1 MRTLIL
7 IVTLAALTGCTRV
20 SLDRHL
26 DEAYRHYTEGD
37 CEQALLDLSRA
48 ERNSRSRSYIQPE
61 ISLLR
66 GQCLERQNLFVDAA
80 QTYEFIVT
88 RYPASEYAYRARARL
103 ETLRQLGHH
112 QASQPA
118 KASPASL

>member
-7 IVTLAALTGCTRV
+7 MLTLAGLTGCTRV
-20 SLDRHL
+20 ALDRHL
-26 DEAYRHYTEGD
+26 DEAYRHYTAGD
-37 CEQALLDLSRA
+37 CDQVLLELSRA

-66 GQCLERQNLFVDAA
+66 GQCLERQRLFVDAA
-80 QTYEFIVT
+80 QTYEFIVA
-88 RYPASEYAYRARARL
+88 RHPHSEYAYRARARL

-112 QASQPA
+112 RQSAPD
-118 KASPASL
+118 KAAAR

>member
-7 IVTLAALTGCTRV
+7 IVTLASLAGCNRI

-26 DEAYRHYTEGD
+26 DEAYKHYTAGD
-37 CEQALLDLSRA
+37 CDQALLDLSRA
-48 ERNSRSRSYIQPE
+48 ERTSRSRSYVQPE

-80 QTYEFIVT
+80 QTYEFIL
-88 RYPASEYAYRARARL
+88 RSYPASEYAYRARARL
-103 ETLRQLGHH
+103 ETLRQLGHYS
-112 QASQPA
+112 ASEPA
-118 KASPASL
+118 KASPAAL

>member
-7 IVTLAALTGCTRV
+7 ILTLASLVGCTRV

-37 CEQALLDLSRA
+37 CDQALLDLSRA

-66 GQCLERQNLFVDAA
+66 GQCLERESLFVDAA
-80 QTYEFIVT
+80 QTYQFIIT

-103 ETLRQLGHH
+103 QTLEQLGHYTPG
-112 QASQPA
+112 APA
-118 KASPASL
+118 KPSPAPL

>member
-7 IVTLAALTGCTRV
+7 MLTLAGLSGCTRV
-20 SLDRHL
+20 AHLRHL
-26 DEAYRHYTEGD
+26 DEAYRHYTAGD
-37 CEQALLDLSRA
+37 CDQVLLELSRA

-66 GQCLERQNLFVDAA
+66 GQCLERQRLFVDAA
-80 QTYEFIVT
+80 QTYEFIVEHH
-88 RYPASEYAYRARARL
+88 PHSEYAYRARARL

-112 QASQPA
+112 RQSAPDKTA
-118 KASPASL
+118 AR